1 VTDTR
6 LRTVLITGCSS
17 GIGECL
23 ATGIQ
28 ERDGYQVVATARRE
42 EDVDR
47 LRRSGLD
54 ALRLDLADSRSISAA
69 VDGALAR
76 CGGRIDVLV
85 NNGAYG
91 QPGAVEDL
99 SREALRAQF
108 EVNVFGT
115 HELTTR
121 VLPAMRRHG
130 WGRIIQISSI
140 LGLMSLPFRGAYNAS
155 KHALEALSDTL
166 RLELRGTGIH
176 VSLIEPGPIESRF
189 RHNAQRRFEEYIR
202 TEDSPHRQ
210 RYEAVRARFHSGK
223 PDPFTL
229 PPEAVLKKTLLAMER
244 RRPRPRY
251 PVTVPAHALARLK
264 RLLPDRA
271 FDALV
276 SGLAR

>member
-1 VTDTR
+1 VTDRTQK
-6 LRTVLITGCSS
+6 TVLITGCSS
-17 GIGECL
+17 GIGACL
-23 ATGIQ
+23 AAAIH
-28 ERDGYQVVATARRE
+28 ARRGYRVLASARARA
-42 EDVDR
+42 DVER
-47 LRRSGLD
+47 LRD
-54 ALRLDLADSRSISAA
+54 AGMEALELDLEDSGSISAA
-69 VDGALAR
+69 VEDALDR
-76 CGGRIDVLV
+76 GSGTIDVLI

-121 VLPAMRRHG
+121 VLPAMRRQG
-130 WGRIIQISSI
+130 RGRIIQISSI
-140 LGLMSLPFRGAYNAS
+140 LGLVSLPFRGAYNAS

-189 RHNAQRRFEEYIR
+189 RHNAMRQFERHIQPEH
-202 TEDSPHRQ
+202 SPHRK
-210 RYEAVRARFHSGK
+210 RYEAVRARLHSDR

-229 PPEAVLKKTLLAMER
+229 PPEAVLKKVLLAMER
-244 RRPRPRY
+244 RNPRPRY
-251 PVTVPAHALARLK
+251 PVTVPSHTLPRMK
-264 RLLPDRA
+264 RMLPDRV

-276 SGLAR
+276 SRLSR

>member
-1 VTDTR
+1 MTAAQT
-6 LRTVLITGCSS
+6 RTVLITGCSS

-23 ATGIQ
+23 ATAIHG
-28 ERDGYQVVATARRE
+28 RDGYRVLATARGE
-42 EDVDR
+42 ADVER

-54 ALRLDLADSRSISAA
+54 ALQLDLADTGSIAAAADRALERSGGC
-69 VDGALAR
+69 VDIL
-76 CGGRIDVLV
+76 I

-99 SREALRAQF
+99 SREVLRAQF

-121 VLPAMRRHG
+121 LLPAMRRQE

-140 LGLMSLPFRGAYNAS
+140 LGRVSLPFRGAYNAS
-155 KHALEALSDTL
+155 KHALEALTDTL
-166 RLELRGTGIH
+166 RLELRGSGVH

-189 RHNAQRRFEEYIR
+189 RHNAMRHFEHLE
-202 TEDSPHRQ
+202 TGASPHRQ
-210 RYEAVRARFHSGK
+210 RYQAVRERLHSDR

-229 PPEAVLKKTLLAMER
+229 PPEAVLKKVLAAMER
-244 RRPRPRY
+244 PNPRPRY
-251 PVTVPAHALARLK
+251 PVTVPAHVLARLK
-264 RLLPDRA
+264 RLLPDRL

-276 SGLAR
+276 ARLAR